1 LSGASPWTVP
11 TPSQSPTLA
20 QPLTLSQ
27 PPKKT
32 FGFGAA
38 TTGVSPFASAGQ
50 ASSSWSGWDNQK
62 PTVFEKKS
70 LFGSS
75 TPAPLGAK
83 PTPPPKKAVVEEKKV
98 DGSDEEEEEDS
109 VSADEN
115 GGESGG
121 EEDVDLESQL
131 ENGEEAEKPKK
142 TVDMRERTQL
152 ALL

>member
-1 LSGASPWTVP
+1 MPGVSPWAVP
-11 TPSQSPTLA
+11 PAPPQSP
-20 QPLTLSQ
+20 TLSQ

-32 FGFGAA
+32 FGFGAG
-38 TTGVSPFASAGQ
+38 TTGVSPFAAAGQ
-50 ASSSWSGWDNQK
+50 SSSSWSGWDNQK

-75 TPAPLGAK
+75 TPAGQAAK
-83 PTPPPKKAVVEEKKV
+83 PPPPPKKPAAEEKKV

-121 EEDVDLESQL
+121 EEDVDLESRL
-131 ENGEEAEKPKK
+131 ENGEEVEKPKK
-142 TVDMRERTQL
+142 LVDMRERKMTCFCG
-152 ALL
+152 